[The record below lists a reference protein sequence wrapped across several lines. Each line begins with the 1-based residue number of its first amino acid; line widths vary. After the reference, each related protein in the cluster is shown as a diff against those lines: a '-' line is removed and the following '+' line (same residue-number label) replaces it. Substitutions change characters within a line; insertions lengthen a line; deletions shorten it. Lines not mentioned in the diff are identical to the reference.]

1 MVDNFYGST
10 QSRLKTNTA
19 DRRVEE
25 HNGNVQQAKVYQTI
39 ANEMGDIETADRLSK
54 LATLIVNKFG
64 QNVVEQKVDDSVINT
79 QPFDVKIFLKKAI
92 VDGTLS
98 TVWNAIKNVSNKDLS
113 PVAKIIKTDIK
124 SNTILKEEVN
134 SLLENM
140 VKNKTDINKTI
151 DSLVQLLAGN
161 KENESALKEL
171 ILKASGTIGKN
182 KSPPAKKKMNK
193 KVETAE
199 ASTQANRIQRGRQ
212 VARRGQPQSAIPT
225 PVQEMSTQTTRQPRT
240 NPRRQRPRRG
250 TRRIAVTIPVSS
262 EYETGI
268 EQPI

>member
-79 QPFDVKIFLKKAI
+79 QPFDVKVFLKKAI

-171 ILKASGTIGKN
+171 RLKASGTIGKA
-182 KSPPAKKKMNK
+182 KSPPAKKKMT

-199 ASTQANRIQRGRQ
+199 ASTQANRKPRGRQ
-212 VARRGQPQSAIPT
+212 VARRGATPT

-250 TRRIAVTIPVSS
+250 TRRLAVTIPVSS

>member
-25 HNGNVQQAKVYQTI
+25 HNGNIQQAKVYQTI

-64 QNVVEQKVDDSVINT
+64 QNVVEQKVDDSVINS

-140 VKNKTDINKTI
+140 VKNKADINKTI
-151 DSLVQLLAGN
+151 DSLVQLLAGS

-171 ILKASGTIGKN
+171 ILKASGTIGK
-182 KSPPAKKKMNK
+182 SSATKKKAT
-193 KVETAE
+193 KVEATKVATAE
-199 ASTQANRIQRGRQ
+199 ASTQANRKPRGHQ
-212 VARRGQPQSAIPT
+212 VARRGVT
-225 PVQEMSTQTTRQPRT
+225 PSVTTEMATQTTRPPRI
-240 NPRRQRPRRG
+240 NPRRRVARRS
-250 TRRIAVTIPVSS
+250 RLSVTIPVSD
-262 EYETGI
+262 YETAI
-268 EQPI
+268 ETPI